1 MHMNSTPCTGKT
13 AIANG
18 KHQRSPIS
26 WSLWLKYHRAWI
38 ALVAILVATTSGQT
52 VGASEAAGLAGRL
65 PPPKVALPLL
75 PADGSGIYRLSLDPM
90 VGTIPLT
97 VMLDVR
103 EGKVVGAVAMP
114 VHQVSIP
121 WPVDASN
128 LLVRNGQ
135 ITGSMNVQVMVPYNT
150 HMERV
155 QRGWK
160 GADYKLQPAASA
172 TIAITASVEGAVG
185 SGTWTAQWSV
195 KNLPSHYSGAPKGQ
209 VSVLREAARP
219 LPAAFDID
227 LFCYAGL
234 ADLTPKPGVWLRATM
249 KDGQATAVRAFV
261 SPRDG
266 MPGKLLTI
274 KQSQFHIRDGKLVGR
289 VEANVPDMEDKP
301 FVLEFD
307 GQSVGGQLVGSVTF
321 VQGDVRVATSW
332 LGLLFD
338 VAAWRLSM
346 MEFPKDTWTWEHDVP
361 ADPALTAQAQAEAL
375 RPVMPG
381 EPGKTGFWNW
391 RSMMHRSG
399 NQVSVIYPPS
409 FDVQETAGAA
419 RYRYTVTGARH
430 ATVGVRAEFTDE
442 KPWRSLAPVWKDLK
456 PGLYRLTVTPLDAA
470 GKDLPGKMRVGIQDK
485 KTAQPSAKE
494 LDFINISKRPSFSG
508 PYVKP
513 RGSWAEIAL
522 MTSRWHRDMP
532 GMPDARGQQHS
543 TALGNGGG
551 ESFFAWYGAKHL
563 WSNLAN
569 RALTSDPIER
579 QLSEQLLAFYAEEM
593 EIHQRFY
600 KPAGMFWGYK
610 GYTPLSRWAAEAVI
624 DAYLQTGDERWKKI
638 AMNYGK
644 ALVSLQKENGA
655 FGHIVNESN
664 NRDKATVFN
673 GPVGFFCDFPA
684 GNPEFG
690 ASELLYT
697 LGRLRRDLKTEEFI
711 EAEKKALG
719 WMRDRAVRER
729 FFPIYVHHSMSQ
741 GYPVWQHSMSAL
753 FFVRYL
759 LECAPAESRDVKLAE
774 EVARWA
780 EDFGVDWTRALA
792 GPQKGTITP
801 LIRAGDRMGS
811 EPGAVNLLA
820 AIAFKQLARA
830 TGDKLWAAKGDA
842 LANAVS
848 QAVCPNTGYLSLGLA
863 PAVNDSFEYQFAN
876 SAYLCHTSCHGWAI
890 QLLREYAAANAQDD

>member
-1 MHMNSTPCTGKT
+1 M
-13 AIANG
+13 I
-18 KHQRSPIS
+18 
-26 WSLWLKYHRAWI
+26 YHRAWF
-38 ALVAILVATTSGQT
+38 ALVAILVATASGQS
-52 VGASEAAGLAGRL
+52 VGASEVAGLAGRL

-75 PADGSGIYRLSLDPM
+75 PADGSGIYRLNLDPM
-90 VGTIPLT
+90 LGHVPLT
-97 VMLDVR
+97 AMLDVR

-114 VHQVSIP
+114 VHQFSVP

-128 LLVRNGQ
+128 LSVRNGQ
-135 ITGSMNVQVMVPYNT
+135 ITGSMKVQVMVPYNT
-150 HMERV
+150 DTERV
-155 QRGWK
+155 RRGLK
-160 GADYKLQPAASA
+160 GADYKLQPTASA

-185 SGTWTAQWSV
+185 SGTYTAQWSV
-195 KNLPSHYSGAPKGQ
+195 KTLPSVYSPVPTLKGQ

-219 LPAAFDID
+219 LPSTFEID
-227 LFCYAGL
+227 LYCYAGL
-234 ADLTPKPGVWLRATM
+234 ADLTSYPGVWLRATM

-261 SPRDG
+261 IPQNQRY
-266 MPGKLLTI
+266 GKLLTI

-332 LGLLFD
+332 LGLLYD
-338 VAAWRLSM
+338 VAAWRLPM
-346 MEFPKDTWTWEHDVP
+346 DFPKDAWTWEHDVP

-375 RPVMPG
+375 LPVMPG
-381 EPGKTGFWNW
+381 EPGKTAFWTW
-391 RSMMHRSG
+391 RTIVRWP
-399 NQVSVIYPPS
+399 VLSVIYPPS

-419 RYRYTVTGARH
+419 RYRYTVTGTKD
-430 ATVGVRAEFTDE
+430 ATAGVRAEFTDE

-456 PGLYRLTVTPLDAA
+456 PGLYQLTVTPLDAA
-470 GKDLPGKMRVGIQDK
+470 GKDLPGKMRMGIQDK
-485 KTAQPSAKE
+485 KTAQPSARE
-494 LDFINISKRPSFSG
+494 LDSIAISKRPSFSG

-522 MTSRWHRDMP
+522 MTSRWHRDTP

-543 TALGNGGG
+543 MAMGNGG
-551 ESFFAWYGAKHL
+551 ESFFGWYGAKHL

-579 QLSEQLLAFYAEEM
+579 QLSERLLAFNAEEM
-593 EIHQRFY
+593 EIHQRVF
-600 KPAGMFWGYK
+600 KPAGIFFSYR
-610 GYTPLSRWAAEAVI
+610 GYTPMSRWSAEAVI

-638 AMNYGK
+638 AMKYGK

-655 FGHIVNESN
+655 FWSISGHGH
-664 NRDKATVFN
+664 
-673 GPVGFFCDFPA
+673 GPAGFFADFPA

-729 FFPIYVHHSMSQ
+729 FFPIYVPHSMSQ

-801 LIRAGDRMGS
+801 LIRAGDRMGC
-811 EPGAVNLLA
+811 EPAAVNLLA

-848 QAVCPNTGYLSLGLA
+848 QTVSPNTGYLSLSLN
-863 PAVNDSFEYQFAN
+863 PAANDPFDLQFDHG
-876 SAYLCHTSCHGWAI
+876 AYACQTACHGWTI